1 MAIDPTAEHPAM
13 DYDEHRRTYNG
24 FVRATMI
31 VIALVAMVMLFL
43 LTLVP

>member
-1 MAIDPTAEHPAM
+1 MAIDPTAENPAM
-13 DYDEHRRTYNG
+13 DYDEHRRTYKG

-31 VIALVAMVMLFL
+31 VIALVAVVLLFL